1 LRCGSATDS
10 FPVEPAAPRRLSR
23 LKGSTLPL
31 ADISFGELLLIALE
45 IFFFVIWIWILI
57 TILTDLFRDHELS
70 GWAKAAWVLF
80 LVFIPF
86 LTALVYLIARGAGM
100 RDRTIKAQAEA
111 KQHFDQYVQQ
121 QAHQGSAADELHKLN
136 DLKEKGAI
144 SAEEFDKAK
153 AKILG

>member
-1 LRCGSATDS
+1 L
-10 FPVEPAAPRRLSR
+10 F
-23 LKGSTLPL
+23 L
-31 ADISFGELLLIALE
+31 ADINLGEALLLALE

-86 LTALVYLIARGAGM
+86 LTALVYLIARGSGM
-100 RDRTIKAQAEA
+100 RERTIKAQAEA
-111 KQHFDQYVQQ
+111 KQHMDAYIRQ
-121 QAHQGSAADELHKLN
+121 QAHGSSPADELHKLN
-136 DLKEKGAI
+136 ELKEKGAI

-153 AKILG
+153 AKLLG

>member
-1 LRCGSATDS
+1 M
-10 FPVEPAAPRRLSR
+10 
-23 LKGSTLPL
+23 LPL

-86 LTALVYLIARGAGM
+86 LTALIYLIARGSGM

-111 KQHFDQYVQQ
+111 KKHFDDYVRE
-121 QAHQGSAADELHKLN
+121 QAHAAPGRRTAQAQRAEGKGRALSRGVRPGEGQAARLSQQVRASARPP
-136 DLKEKGAI
+136 DLLQ
-144 SAEEFDKAK
+144 KAQF
-153 AKILG
+153 ASEVAGY